1 MIMNGNAKRYPL
13 MRGFTLIEL
22 MITVA
27 IVAILAAVAYPSYNE
42 YVLRSHRSNARNG
55 LVGASAWME
64 RAATAQGAYPV
75 TADVPSGFASVEG
88 RRYTVTWV
96 STPQAYTF
104 TATPFGAQA
113 VDKCGTLITDQA
125 GRRTVSGASLSA
137 DECWSR

>member
-1 MIMNGNAKRYPL
+1 MYDTAKKRPI

-27 IVAILAAVAYPSYNE
+27 IVAILTAIAYPSYNE

-64 RAATAQGAYPV
+64 RAATAKGAYP
-75 TADVPSGFASVEG
+75 AAVPSGFSTVEG
-88 RRYTVTWV
+88 GRYTVTWV
-96 STPQAYTF
+96 STEQTYTF

-113 VDKCGTLITDQA
+113 ADKCGTLIIDQA
-125 GRRTVSGASLSA
+125 GRRTVSGASLTA